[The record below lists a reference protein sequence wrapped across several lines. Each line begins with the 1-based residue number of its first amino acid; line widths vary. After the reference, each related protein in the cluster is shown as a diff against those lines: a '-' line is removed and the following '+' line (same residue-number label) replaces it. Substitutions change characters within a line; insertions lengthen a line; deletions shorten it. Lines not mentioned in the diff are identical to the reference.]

1 MDRNANDLL
10 FVGAVLVACTVIW
23 EALTHVLDI
32 PVFMLPPPS
41 AALVAIYENPRI
53 FIHHASYTLQSTL
66 LGFALAVVLG
76 VGVAVAIVQSRF
88 LERTLYTLLVTLNS
102 VPKVAVAPLFI
113 VWMGTGLEP
122 KIAIAAMIAIFA
134 IVIDMVHGLQ
144 SVEPEM
150 LDLGRA
156 LRGSQLKIMLKIR
169 FPHALPSLFAGMK
182 VGISLALIGA
192 IVGEFVAAKR
202 GLGYL
207 IMLAQGQF
215 DTVTMFASLV
225 ILALMGIALFFL
237 IDALE
242 RVALPWHSS
251 RRRERS
257 VAVPVK

>member
-23 EALTHVLDI
+23 EALTRLLDI

-41 AALVAIYENPRI
+41 AALVAIYENPHI

-66 LGFALAVVLG
+66 MGFALAVVLG
-76 VGVAVAIVQSRF
+76 VGVAVDIVQSRF

-150 LDLGRA
+150 LDLGRV

-207 IMLAQGQF
+207 IMLSQGQF

-257 VAVPVK
+257 VAAPVK